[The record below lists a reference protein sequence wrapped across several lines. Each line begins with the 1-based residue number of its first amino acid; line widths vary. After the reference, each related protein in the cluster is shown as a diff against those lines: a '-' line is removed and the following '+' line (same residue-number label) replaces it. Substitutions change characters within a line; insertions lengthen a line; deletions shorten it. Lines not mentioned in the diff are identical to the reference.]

1 MNVYVCYGLFALLS
15 AKLAAL
21 ATIFAKIGLARLDP
35 IVATG
40 LRAIVMTAFIIGY
53 IMYSKKTP
61 LLLNLTSKESI
72 YILLSG
78 LAGALSWLFYFMA
91 LKTGEASKV
100 TMIDRSS
107 LLFIII
113 LSIILL
119 GEEIILQKI
128 LAATLILLGLIILA
142 I

>member
-1 MNVYVCYGLFALLS
+1 LSVYVCYGLFALLS

-40 LRAIVMTAFIIGY
+40 LRAIVMTAFIIGHT
-53 IMYSKKTP
+53 MYSKKTP
-61 LLLNLTSKESI
+61 LLLNLTSNESI
-72 YILLSG
+72 YVLLSG

-100 TMIDRSS
+100 TMINRSS

-128 LAATLILLGLIILA
+128 LTATLILLGLIILA